1 MKNDSTIYNLA
12 AIMKKALLILFIAV
26 FAFTACEN
34 EIMPKPEQLI
44 KEKKMINMLVDVHLA
59 DAAYTQFRY
68 DSVMLNSRT
77 ENFYYSVLDK
87 YEVPDSVFEQSLVY
101 YASFPKDF
109 EKMYRKVMSQL
120 SEIEQEHSGRKEELL
135 KFEEEEN

>member
-1 MKNDSTIYNLA
+1 
-12 AIMKKALLILFIAV
+12 MKKAFLILFIVA
-26 FAFTACEN
+26 FAFTACED
-34 EIMPKPEQLI
+34 EIMPKPEHLI

-59 DAAYTQFRY
+59 DATFTHFRY
-68 DSVMLNSRT
+68 DSIMRNNRV

-109 EKMYRKVMSQL
+109 EKMYRKVMSRL
-120 SEIEQEHSGRKEELL
+120 SEIEQERSGRKEELL
-135 KFEEEEN
+135 KFDEEEK

>member
-1 MKNDSTIYNLA
+1 
-12 AIMKKALLILFIAV
+12 MKKALLILFVAV
-26 FAFTACEN
+26 FAFTACED
-34 EIMPKPEQLI
+34 EIMTKPEHLI

-59 DAAYTQFRY
+59 DAAFNHFRY
-68 DSVMLNSRT
+68 DSAMLNNRT

-109 EKMYRKVMSQL
+109 EKMYRKVMSRL
-120 SEIEQEHSGRKEELL
+120 SEMEQEKSGRKEELL
-135 KFEEEEN
+135 KFEEEE

>member
-1 MKNDSTIYNLA
+1 
-12 AIMKKALLILFIAV
+12 MKKAFLILFIAV
-26 FAFTACEN
+26 FAITACED
-34 EIMPKPEQLI
+34 EIMTKPEHLI

-59 DAAYTQFRY
+59 DASFTHFRY
-68 DSVMLNSRT
+68 DSTMINQRT

-109 EKMYRKVMSQL
+109 EKMYRKVMSRL

-135 KFEEEEN
+135 KFEEEEK